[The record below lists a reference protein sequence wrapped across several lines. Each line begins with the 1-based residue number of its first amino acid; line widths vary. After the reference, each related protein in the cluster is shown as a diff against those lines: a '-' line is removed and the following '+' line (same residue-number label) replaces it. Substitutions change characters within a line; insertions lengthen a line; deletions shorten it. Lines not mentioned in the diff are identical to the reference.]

1 MAFAFSPV
9 SYYRWPIAVSPGAA
23 ASTAIRVQV
32 SITPALRRFWS
43 SVDSNGYS
51 VRFADATGGPLAFN
65 RASFSYANQ
74 TAEYRVQFTTPSGVT
89 TSDVHVVYM
98 YVKKAAPALSDSSVA
113 DTADTMYGGGLF
125 ASETIGDTPTR
136 AGVVQGDTL
145 ESVDLASTDYRPVAV
160 SLTGALQAFA
170 ADATLNDSTENEA
183 PRRFRVEVLDSNGT
197 DATARYV
204 QALHRIIH
212 DGADFY
218 ILPWISAGDTNTY
231 RLRLTVETGGT
242 LRRLIRLV
250 ALRFRLPSA

>member
-89 TSDVHVVYM
+89 TRV
-98 YVKKAAPALSDSSVA
+98 
-113 DTADTMYGGGLF
+113 
-125 ASETIGDTPTR
+125 SENTNC
-136 AGVVQGDTL
+136 L
-145 ESVDLASTDYRPVAV
+145 
-160 SLTGALQAFA
+160 
-170 ADATLNDSTENEA
+170 
-183 PRRFRVEVLDSNGT
+183 PRRSRLDV
-197 DATARYV
+197 ATTGWAMAAAR
-204 QALHRIIH
+204 
-212 DGADFY
+212 
-218 ILPWISAGDTNTY
+218 
-231 RLRLTVETGGT
+231 
-242 LRRLIRLV
+242 
-250 ALRFRLPSA
+250 